1 MTSTGE
7 ALLAGTAGAL
17 ALTTVHEVGRRT
29 LPSPPRMDVVGMRAL
44 AAGHRALGTPVPPE
58 RRLFYETLAGDLV
71 SNTLYYAMVPG
82 RDAAATWRR
91 GALLGG
97 LAGLGAVTLPR
108 RMGLGDP
115 PNSRAAGNQ
124 MMTVAWYLLGGLA
137 AACTAVWLR
146 SRMEPQEDFV
156 ALQWLGW

>member
-29 LPSPPRMDVVGMRAL
+29 LPSPPRMDIVGMRAL
-44 AAGHRALGTPVPPE
+44 AAGHRALGAPVPSE
-58 RRLFYETLAGDLV
+58 GRLYYETLAGDVV
-71 SNTLYYAMVPG
+71 SNALYYAMVPG

-91 GALLGG
+91 GLLLGG
-97 LAGLGAVTLPR
+97 LAGIGAVMLPR

-115 PNSRAAGNQ
+115 PNSGAVGNQ
-124 MMTVAWYLLGGLA
+124 VMTVAWYVLGGLA
-137 AACTAVWLR
+137 AACTALWLR
-146 SRMEPQEDFV
+146 SRMEPEEEFL
-156 ALQWLGW
+156 ASQWLVW